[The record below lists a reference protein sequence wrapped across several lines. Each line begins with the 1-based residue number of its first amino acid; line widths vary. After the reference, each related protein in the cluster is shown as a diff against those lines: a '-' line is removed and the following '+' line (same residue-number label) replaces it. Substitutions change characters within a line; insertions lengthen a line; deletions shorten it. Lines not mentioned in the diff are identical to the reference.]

1 MPADLTEF
9 RTRGDQ
15 VLRAEAL
22 SDVVFGFAL
31 TLLVV
36 SLQVPH
42 TFDQLIDVM
51 RSLPSFAVTFLL
63 LITVWRAHYEF
74 FRRYGLSDRVTMA
87 LNTIL
92 LFVVLFYV
100 YPLKFLFSIAL
111 APLTGANLVDQPP
124 GSVVPPIRPEQA
136 PVLMEIFSIGFTA
149 VYAVFA
155 LMFANAYRLRE
166 SLELNQF
173 ELIETRTFIVLS
185 WALAVTGLV
194 AIAVAMVLP
203 GQRSSYSGCIYATI
217 PITWQIIW
225 RWGRRQKRR
234 LAENNPL

>member
-1 MPADLTEF
+1 MQADPTEF

-36 SLQVPH
+36 SLQVPR
-42 TFDQLIDVM
+42 TFDQLIDAM

-74 FRRYGLSDRVTMA
+74 FRRYSLSDRVTMA

-111 APLTGANLVDQPP
+111 APLTGANLVDQLH
-124 GSVVPPIRPEQA
+124 GSVVPIRPQQA

-173 ELIETRTFIVLS
+173 ELIEARTFIVLS
-185 WALAVTGLV
+185 CALAVTGLV

-203 GQRSSYSGCIYATI
+203 GQRSSYSGWIYATI
-217 PITWQIIW
+217 PVTWQIIW
-225 RWGRRQKRR
+225 RWGQRQKRR
-234 LAENNPL
+234 LADNNPL